1 MHSQVQDSKMTDLVK
16 ADDRSK
22 QPSAKLS
29 GKAVRISA
37 AAATADDL
45 VLTLDICQAQP
56 RDGACVVK
64 VKAAGIN
71 MSDVKAAV
79 GHMPYAVWPRTPGR
93 DYAGVVVQGPLDLLG
108 KEVWGSSGDLG
119 VKKDG
124 TLTKYLVLSTSEISE
139 KPKNISLDE
148 AGSIGVPFVT
158 AFEGLRRAG
167 GVKAGD
173 VVLVLGGNGKV
184 GQAAIQLATM
194 NGARVF
200 AVEREREA
208 YVGHASAPFEMID
221 ASTQDVADRVR
232 GATNGHGA
240 DVVFNTVG
248 SPYFEKACAS
258 MALEAR
264 HIFIST
270 LDRNVPFDI
279 FRFFRGR
286 HSFLG
291 VDSLALSGD
300 AGAEILN
307 QLRAGFE
314 SGKLKPFPVHE
325 RAVFA
330 LEDAKAAFKA
340 AWEGS
345 RDRVIVRP

>member
-1 MHSQVQDSKMTDLVK
+1 MTDLVK
-16 ADDRSK
+16 VEDSSK
-22 QPSAKLS
+22 QPSRALS
-29 GKAVRISA
+29 GRAIRISG
-37 AAATADDL
+37 AAATADGL
-45 VLTLDICQAQP
+45 VLKLDTCQAQP
-56 RDGACVVK
+56 RSGECVIEVR
-64 VKAAGIN
+64 AAGVN
-71 MSDVKAAV
+71 MSDVKAAM

-93 DYAGVVVQGPLDLLG
+93 DYAGVVVEGPSDLVG

-119 VKKDG
+119 VKTDG
-124 TLTKYLVLSTSEISE
+124 SVTQYLVLSASEISE
-139 KPKNISLDE
+139 KPSNISLDE
-148 AGSIGVPFVT
+148 AGAIGVPFVT

-167 GVKAGD
+167 NIRAND

-184 GQAAIQLATM
+184 GQAVIQLATM

-208 YVGHASAPFEMID
+208 YLGHSTRPVDMID
-221 ASTQDVADRVR
+221 ASTQDIADYVR
-232 GATNGHGA
+232 AATDGHGA
-240 DVVFNTVG
+240 DIVFNTVG

-258 MALEAR
+258 MASEAR
-264 HIFIST
+264 QIFIST

-286 HSFLG
+286 HTFLG
-291 VDSLALSGD
+291 IDSLALSGVE
-300 AGAEILN
+300 GAEILN
-307 QLRAGFE
+307 QLRPGFE

-330 LEDAKAAFKA
+330 LENAKEAFKA

-345 RDRVIVRP
+345 RDRVVIRP